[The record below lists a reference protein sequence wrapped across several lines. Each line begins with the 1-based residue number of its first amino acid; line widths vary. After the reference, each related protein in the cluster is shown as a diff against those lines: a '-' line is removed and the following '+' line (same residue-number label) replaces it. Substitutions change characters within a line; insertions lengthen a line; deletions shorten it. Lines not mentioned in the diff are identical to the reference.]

1 VQKLAYTMAIAYWS
15 ADYLDP
21 FTFLEVFRT
30 GNNILPTGWSSKDYD
45 ALLEKASFAA
55 DAAKRFAIL
64 QRAESI
70 LLEEAPIAP
79 LVHGA
84 TLFVIHPTVKNWQP
98 SLLGF
103 NRYHVV
109 ELKN

>member
-1 VQKLAYTMAIAYWS
+1 LFWS

-30 GNNILPTGWSSKDYD
+30 GNVIFPTGWGNRDYD
-45 ALLEKASFAA
+45 ALLEEASVTA
-55 DAAKRFAIL
+55 DATKRLAIL
-64 QRAESI
+64 QRAESL

-79 LVHGA
+79 LSHGA
-84 TLFVIHPTVKNWQP
+84 ALFVIHPSVKNWQP